1 MISKYIK
8 TTILLLSLVF
18 LSSCAKENTQD
29 DLLSGITL
37 RDIAPAQQHVKKKN
51 APKFTVELLFVFL
64 DLNSDIYTSFQKTRE
79 EQLHT
84 LADVRANIA
93 KSNGISILYANRD
106 RWDSFAKTLDDVK
119 AKRVKT
125 ITLVVF
131 DSRGDNVKIQ
141 DLTDLTELFYLDSNK
156 QLTGQSISGTLNW
169 RVVVSNDSNVKG
181 LVNLSVSPVIVDEA
195 MKRQYAARTKKYRTL
210 DFAKFNLKIGVGD
223 FVVISPE
230 SLPIE
235 PMSPG
240 RVLFPTT
247 TSQFQY
253 QSYIIYCRS
262 IKD

>member
-1 MISKYIK
+1 MIPKYIMV
-8 TTILLLSLVF
+8 TILLLSFVF
-18 LSSCAKENTQD
+18 LPSCAKENTQD
-29 DLLSGITL
+29 ELLSGITL
-37 RDIAPAQQHVKKKN
+37 RDIAPAQQNAKKKH
-51 APKFTVELLFVFL
+51 APEFTVELLFVFL
-64 DLNSDIYTSFQKTRE
+64 DLNSDIYSSFQKTRD

-84 LADVRANIA
+84 LVDARADIA

-106 RWDSFAKTLDDVK
+106 CWESFAKTLDDVK

-125 ITLVVF
+125 VTLVVF
-131 DSRGDNVKIQ
+131 DSRGDNVEIQ
-141 DLTDLTELFYLDSNK
+141 DLEHSTELFYLDSNR

-169 RVVVSNDSNVKG
+169 RVVVSDDSNVNG
-181 LVNLSVSPVIVDEA
+181 LVNLAVSPVIVNEA
-195 MKRQYAARTKKYRTL
+195 MKRQYSTKAKRYRTL

-230 SLPIE
+230 SLPLE

-240 RVLFPTT
+240 QVLFPTT
-247 TSQFQY
+247 NSSLQC